1 MEIIDLIQSFALLF
15 GITYV
20 IVFVIWVTATV
31 IKSYIND
38 RYKIR

>member
-1 MEIIDLIQSFALLF
+1 MNIIDLIESFALLF

-20 IVFVIWVTATV
+20 IVFVIWMTAIG